1 VTAAAGAGRR
11 RAGAVVAALV
21 GHLTADD
28 LPKIAASLTYFL
40 TLSFAPALIVVLAV
54 LGLVGV
60 SPDGVVRLLESVAKV
75 GPQWF
80 VQFVD
85 AALQSVLQVHDSLLV
100 LLVGIVLALWTASSY
115 VNAFLWAA
123 GNVTGVHDGRG
134 FLARL
139 PLRLGLALLLLGFL
153 DVAAAAVV
161 LAGPVAAWLGR
172 LVGLGETAVQAWSVL
187 RFPFLLA
194 VGALWCAILF
204 QAAPAPAPRR
214 RRFRHTLAGAGVA
227 VVVMLAASVGFS
239 FYLSR
244 FAAYERVYGVL
255 GAAVAS
261 LVWAWLLNI
270 GLLVGFEVTASL
282 QRSADDSAAGAAGAA
297 GTAAPAAPAAPAP
310 SGRGPGSPR

>member
-1 VTAAAGAGRR
+1 MTAAAGAGPRG
-11 RAGAVVAALV
+11 AGAVVAALV

-60 SPDGVVRLLESVAKV
+60 SPDGVVRLLESVARV

-161 LAGPVAAWLGR
+161 SAGPVAAGWTAGR
-172 LVGLGETAVQAWSVL
+172 SGRTAVQAWCLSCAF
-187 RFPFLLA
+187 RFCSRW
-194 VGALWCAILF
+194 ALWCAILF
-204 QAAPAPAPRR
+204 QAAPALRR

-261 LVWAWLLNI
+261 L
-270 GLLVGFEVTASL
+270 S
-282 QRSADDSAAGAAGAA
+282 
-297 GTAAPAAPAAPAP
+297 
-310 SGRGPGSPR
+310 GPGCSTSGCSSVSR

>member
-1 VTAAAGAGRR
+1 MTAAAGAGRR
-11 RAGAVVAALV
+11 GAGAVVAALV
-21 GHLTADD
+21 RHLTADD

-60 SPDGVVRLLESVAKV
+60 SPDGVVRLLESVARV

-115 VNAFLWAA
+115 VSAFLWAA

-134 FLARL
+134 FLAGL

-161 LAGPVAAWLGR
+161 LVGPVAAWLGGCSVWVR
-172 LVGLGETAVQAWSVL
+172 RPCSAWSVL

-204 QAAPAPAPRR
+204 SGRAGAAAPALSAHAGGRR
-214 RRFRHTLAGAGVA
+214 R
-227 VVVMLAASVGFS
+227 
-239 FYLSR
+239 
-244 FAAYERVYGVL
+244 
-255 GAAVAS
+255 
-261 LVWAWLLNI
+261 
-270 GLLVGFEVTASL
+270 
-282 QRSADDSAAGAAGAA
+282 
-297 GTAAPAAPAAPAP
+297 
-310 SGRGPGSPR
+310 GRGGHARRVGRIQLLSVALRRL

>member
-1 VTAAAGAGRR
+1 MTAAAGAGRR
-11 RAGAVVAALV
+11 GAGAVVAALV

-161 LAGPVAAWLGR
+161 LVGPVAAWLGR
-172 LVGLGETAVQAWSVL
+172 LVGLGEPPCRPGLSCAF
-187 RFPFLLA
+187 RFCSRWGRC
-194 VGALWCAILF
+194 GAPSCS
-204 QAAPAPAPRR
+204 RR
-214 RRFRHTLAGAGVA
+214 RRRCGAGALRHTLAGAGVA

-282 QRSADDSAAGAAGAA
+282 ERSAADSAAGGGGGGGHRRAAAA
-297 GTAAPAAPAAPAP
+297 AAP